1 MKTLFFATFVITSAL
16 NAFAQGTVTLN
27 NRVAGLGTTHVY
39 GPGDGFRTG
48 NGSADVPTGPTD
60 YRGFILIGT
69 VGGMIASTT
78 YATLIGAP
86 GSNAPESAMLASITS
101 PTTFRTGAAAGNVA
115 AKTDTFANILPDA
128 PVATFEMVAWDNTSG
143 LYPTW
148 TEASVAFANGL
159 IIAGHS
165 MPFVLQAIGGNVN
178 TPPNIVGP
186 GGMQSFSLS
195 IPEPTTISIAGV
207 GAAALL
213 SFRRRNQELQP
224 RMNTDKH
231 G

>member
-1 MKTLFFATFVITSAL
+1 MKKVILSAITFTSAL
-16 NAFAQGTVTLN
+16 SMFAQGTVILN
-27 NRVAGLGTTHVY
+27 NRVAGTGTTHVY

-48 NGSADVPTGPTD
+48 NGSDDVPPGPTD

-101 PTTFRTGAAAGNVA
+101 PTTFRTGLAAGNVA
-115 AKTDTFANILPDA
+115 AKTDTFANIIPDA
-128 PVATFEMVAWDNTSG
+128 PVATFEMVAWDNSSG

-148 TEASVAFANGL
+148 AGASVAIANGL
-159 IIAGHS
+159 IVGGRS

-186 GGMQSFSLS
+186 GGMQSFSLG
-195 IPEPTTISIAGV
+195 IPEPTIISLTGL
-207 GAAALL
+207 GAALL
-213 SFRRRNQELQP
+213 MFRRKTGEL
-224 RMNTDKH
+224 
-231 G
+231 